1 MAERSFR
8 GDAAKAEP
16 DCPPRKPHKL
26 SARTKEKGSIRTHN
40 ADTRL
45 SRSQR
50 ITDSRVI
57 GEAFE
62 QRHSYHGRYMVLWL
76 RSGDN
81 AALRLG
87 VVASKRTGRAVER
100 SKAKRRLREAYRL
113 TRDSLNGDYDL
124 VLTAKRGILQ
134 ATAKDVEKELITL
147 SKKAGIFGA

>member
-1 MAERSFR
+1 M
-8 GDAAKAEP
+8 
-16 DCPPRKPHKL
+16 
-26 SARTKEKGSIRTHN
+26 
-40 ADTRL
+40 
-45 SRSQR
+45 
-50 ITDSRVI
+50 I